1 MSGITGL
8 IQFDGERVPA
18 SGVARMLSKLRR
30 RGPDR
35 QTMHCDGNT
44 GFAQALL
51 ATTPEANVETQPW
64 IHPGSGCVV
73 VSDSRLD
80 DRPKLLRELG
90 IIRPANDVGDG
101 ELLHAAW
108 QRWGTK
114 CADRLRGDFAFAIWN
129 PSQQTLYAARDPM
142 GVRPFVFHFVAGKRF
157 VFGSTVEAVLAQGDI
172 PAQMDEG
179 RIADALFEETEGI
192 DLTTTFYLAVQKLPP
207 ASWLLV
213 KSTGEIQMQR
223 YWLLVA
229 DQPDGLPRSTEEWV
243 EAQREQLDRVVQR
256 RLRSHRPV
264 GSMLSGG
271 LDSSSVVALA
281 SKAYTAEGRPP
292 FPVFSATNTGD
303 PDCAETVSIHA
314 MLSQR
319 HCKATLVDLASM
331 PGPQASDWW
340 EICSEPFDGSITLAS
355 CLYRA
360 ASSQGVVSLMDGV
373 PADNLFVSGYPARR
387 LFGQG
392 RFREAWR
399 AALEQWTLQG
409 VDSPRWRALRTMV
422 GCLAPTTMHS
432 LRDQRKE
439 AAEYRALMA
448 ASLASGE
455 LIRRVNMRER
465 YRRYRSTIRSSYQW
479 HRSSEAL
486 SCMAAPYIT
495 VGLERFNRVAS
506 LFGVEPRP
514 PFADRD
520 LIEFQAWVPVALR
533 NRDGHAKWILREAM
547 SPLLPYNIA
556 WRTDKSHLGG
566 DFTRAVLSRHLE
578 IDKSDVL
585 QPPVGAWLDAARLIA
600 ACENPEGNSINGLSA
615 ALRLLVWVQNNC
627 PAVRSSDKIFLLRQ
641 P

>member
-1 MSGITGL
+1 MSGIAGL
-8 IQFDGERVPA
+8 IQFDGEPVPA
-18 SGVARMLSKLRR
+18 SGVARMLGKLGR

-108 QRWGTK
+108 QRWGTQ

-129 PSQQTLYAARDPM
+129 PRQQTLYAARDPM

-157 VFGSTVEAVLAQGDI
+157 VFGSTVEAVLAQGDV

-179 RIADALFEETEGI
+179 RIADALFGETEGI
-192 DLTTTFYLAVQKLPP
+192 DLTTTFYRAVQKLPP

-213 KSTGEIQMQR
+213 KSTGGIQQQR
-223 YWLLVA
+223 YWWPVG
-229 DQPDGLPRSTEEWV
+229 DRPVGLPRSTEEWV
-243 EAQREQLDRVVQR
+243 EAQREQLDRAVKR

-281 SKAYTAEGRPP
+281 SKAYNAEGRPP
-292 FPVFSATNTGD
+292 FPVFSATNTGN
-303 PDCAETVSIHA
+303 PDCAETTSIHA

-319 HCKATLVDLASM
+319 HCRATFVDLASM
-331 PGPQASDWW
+331 HDAKASEWW
-340 EICSEPFDGSITLAS
+340 EICCEPFDGSITLAS

-360 ASSQGVVSLMDGV
+360 ASSQGIVSLMDGV
-373 PADNLFVSGYPARR
+373 PADNLFVTGYPARR
-387 LFGQG
+387 LFRQW
-392 RFREAWR
+392 RLSESWR
-399 AALEQWTLQG
+399 AALEQWTSQG
-409 VDSPRWRALRTMV
+409 VKNPRWPALRTMI
-422 GCLAPTTMHS
+422 GCLAPTAMHS
-432 LRDQRKE
+432 LRDQWKE
-439 AAEYRALMA
+439 ATEYRALTA
-448 ASLASGE
+448 TSIASVE
-455 LIRRVNMRER
+455 LLRRVNMRER
-465 YRRYRSTIRSSYQW
+465 YRRYRSTLTNSNHW
-479 HRSSEAL
+479 HQSGEAL

-495 VGLERFNRVAS
+495 AGLERFNRVAS

-514 PFADRD
+514 PFTDRD
-520 LIEFQAWVPVALR
+520 LIEFQAWVPVKLR
-533 NRDGHAKWILREAM
+533 IRDGHAKWVLREAM
-547 SPLLPYNIA
+547 RPLLPYNIA
-556 WRTDKSHLGG
+556 WRTDKSHIGWA
-566 DFTRAVLSRHLE
+566 FNRAVLAGHLE
-578 IDKSDVL
+578 IDQSDVL
-585 QPPVGAWLDAARLIA
+585 QPPAVAWLDAARLKA
-600 ACENPEGNSINGLSA
+600 ACEQPEDSSVNGLAA
-615 ALRLLVWVQNNC
+615 ALRLLVWVQNQV
-627 PAVRSSDKIFLLRQ
+627 PAVH